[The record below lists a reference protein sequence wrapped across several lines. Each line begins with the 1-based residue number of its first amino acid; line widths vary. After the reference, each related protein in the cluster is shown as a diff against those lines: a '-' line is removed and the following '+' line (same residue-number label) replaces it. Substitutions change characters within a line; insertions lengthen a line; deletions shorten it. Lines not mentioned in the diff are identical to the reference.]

1 MVKGSTLVKGAEAE
15 PTDQGLPD
23 LCSGRWDMIKALGPR
38 LQHLSVTYSAE
49 TMSPHGP
56 IRGNSLSPYE
66 LRYCPQLAHVSVYD
80 LRAWQTAQVPCISTC
95 LAATR
100 LPAESAPCR
109 CQITQTPL
117 WLQSRKHCGRKWCC
131 LM

>member
-1 MVKGSTLVKGAEAE
+1 MVKVSTLVKGAEAK

-23 LCSGRWDMIKALGPR
+23 LCSGRRDMIKALGPR

-100 LPAESAPCR
+100 LPVASALCR
-109 CQITQTPL
+109 WHTAQTSL
-117 WLQSRKHCGRKWCC
+117 WLQS
-131 LM
+131 